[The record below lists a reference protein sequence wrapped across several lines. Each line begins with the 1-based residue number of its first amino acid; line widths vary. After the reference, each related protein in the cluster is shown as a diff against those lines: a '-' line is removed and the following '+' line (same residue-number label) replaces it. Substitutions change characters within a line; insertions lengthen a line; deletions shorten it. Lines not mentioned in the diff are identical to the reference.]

1 MSDITWGMQHD
12 VQRINNGNFL
22 FFANGLNTLTFPHSR
37 IIELDPKTKKNVW
50 QYKGS
55 PPLSFF
61 SPHISGAQRLDSGNT
76 LICEGGWGR
85 FFEVTPDGE
94 IVWEYI
100 SPYEIEYLSGDTLNW
115 VFRCYRY
122 AEDSPQIGNRISA

>member
-1 MSDITWGMQHD
+1 MSDLTWGMQHD
-12 VQRINNGNFL
+12 AQMLDNGNFL
-22 FFANGLNTLTFPHSR
+22 FLANGLNTLTFPHSR
-37 IIELDPKTKKNVW
+37 VIELDPKTKEIVW

-61 SPHISGAQRLDSGNT
+61 SPHISGQQRLANGNT

-100 SPYEIEYLSGDTLNW
+100 SPHEFEYFNGENLNW

-122 AEDSPQIGNRISA
+122 AEDSPQIRNRISA